1 MAEGMKGMGQP
12 IVVVLELLRSA
23 WDPNSSQCWR
33 QRSYQLVSKHY
44 ELAKPM
50 AGMYLQEMTEC

>member
-1 MAEGMKGMGQP
+1 MKGMGQP